1 MFKKL
6 YLLSFKNI
14 SFSVRNCRKKDETD
28 NYACETTHER
38 SDGVERGVSGDNAA
52 AGAGEGAALGKIK
65 LRKAI
70 YPILIG
76 LAVVGYMFWKDFDPA
91 VFNDITFSWVTIF
104 WLLVAFLCMFGRD
117 LGYVVRLRVL
127 SGGQLSW
134 RQALRVIMLWEF
146 TSAVTPSAVGGTS
159 VAIIYVHKEGIGVG
173 RSSAIVMLT
182 SFLDELYFIVMF
194 PLVIAVVGFDNLFEI
209 SLQSGLLVKSL
220 MTFAMIGY
228 GLKLIWVI
236 ILSYGLFIN
245 PRGLK
250 WLLMKIFKLRFLRRW
265 YHDVNIV
272 GTDII
277 NSSNEIR
284 RKNWKFWFKSGA
296 ATFLS
301 WSSRYLVANALVL
314 AFFAVSDQVLLFA
327 RQLVMWVMMLVMPT
341 PGGSGFAELFFTKYC
356 ADLIEVPVAL
366 QAGAATLIAFL
377 WRGVT
382 YYPYLAI
389 GAVIFPRWLGR
400 NFGKIGKTRIRRGKP
415 DATVFGR

>member
-1 MFKKL
+1 ML
-6 YLLSFKNI
+6 TI
-14 SFSVRNCRKKDETD
+14 QKKDETD
-28 NYACETTHER
+28 NSACEVTHGQCDVGEH
-38 SDGVERGVSGDNAA
+38 AA
-52 AGAGEGAALGKIK
+52 SESKASAEAENGTAIGKIK

-76 LAVVGYMFWKDFDPA
+76 LAVVGYMFWRDFDPA
-91 VFNDITFSWVTIF
+91 VFNDIYFSWISIF
-104 WLLVAFLCMFGRD
+104 WLLLAFLCMFGRD
-117 LGYVVRLRVL
+117 LGYVIRIRVL

-134 RQALRVIMLWEF
+134 YQAFRVIMLWEF

-159 VAIIYVHKEGIGVG
+159 VAIIYVHKEGIGLG

-194 PLVIAVVGFDNLFEI
+194 PLVIAVVGFDNLFDI
-209 SLQSGLLVKSL
+209 SMQSGLLTKSL

-236 ILSYGLFIN
+236 VLSYGLFIN

-265 YHDVNIV
+265 YRDVNIV

-284 RKNWKFWFKSGA
+284 RKSWRFWFKSGL
-296 ATFLS
+296 ATCLS

-314 AFFAVSDQVLLFA
+314 AFFAVSDQLLLFA
-327 RQLVMWVMMLVMPT
+327 RQLVLWVMMLVMPT

-389 GAVIFPRWLGR
+389 GAVVFPRWLGR
-400 NFGKIGKTRIRRGKP
+400 NFGKIGKMRIRNS
-415 DATVFGR
+415 ATGSR